1 MRDLIGT
8 VETQKAQMG
17 VLITMADP
25 TPGMIDAANHGGTY
39 LWPANQRTYPRVQII
54 TVAELLA
61 GKRPQMPFLDSPY
74 STAARPPGQ
83 SEQLGFAG
91 LTASM

>member
-1 MRDLIGT
+1 
-8 VETQKAQMG
+8 MG

-39 LWPANQRTYPRVQII
+39 LWPADQRTYPRVQII

-61 GKRPQMPFLDSPY
+61 GKRPKMPFLDSPY
-74 STAARPPGQ
+74 PTAEKPAARGL
-83 SEQLGFAG
+83 EQMVLGADAG
-91 LTASM
+91 AAAL